1 MAQVNPAASMY
12 EIPHDQK
19 LPVTVITGFLG
30 AGKTTLLNHILT
42 TNHGMKFAVI
52 ENEFGEIGIDTDLVQ
67 KKESL
72 AEEVISMDNGC
83 LCCTVREDL
92 VKGIRRILS
101 LGKELDGIII
111 ETTGMADPGPVVQTF
126 YQNPD
131 LARRCKVDG
140 IITVV
145 DSKHV
150 KQHLFNTDISEGAV
164 NEAMQQVAFADRIL
178 LNKIDLVEK
187 NELTQLKHDLKT
199 INKLADTIEC
209 QNSKVDPKM
218 LIGIDKFNLEKALE
232 FDPDFLKGAEGHEDC
247 DHENGVC
254 DHEDHGHG
262 HGGESHGHG
271 HGAESHGHGHE
282 SHGHGHESSS
292 HGHGHGE
299 SHGHGH
305 GEEKFKPTTRHDLA
319 VSSVGIK
326 LKPGEDMDLN
336 KLRQW
341 IGELVQTKGEELY
354 RYKGILSVK
363 GFDQKFVFQGVHM
376 LFDGDFQG
384 EWAEDNES
392 RVSKFVFIGKNLKRE
407 ELEAGFRKCVC
418 APLRFKVGQRV
429 QAKVRD
435 GWKEGEIIRTWDNG
449 KPYRIRIV
457 DSGVE
462 VYGPL
467 DDDRVVRPLDY
478 VPPTTA

>member
-1 MAQVNPAASMY
+1 MASNMQQY
-12 EIPHDQK
+12 EIPHEQK
-19 LPVTVITGFLG
+19 LPVTVLTGFLG

-42 TNHGMKFAVI
+42 ENHGFKYAVI

-67 KKESL
+67 RKESL

-92 VKGIRRILS
+92 VKGIRKILTV
-101 LGKELDGIII
+101 GKNLDGIII

-131 LARRCKVDG
+131 LQRRCRVDG

-150 KQHLFNTDISEGAV
+150 KQHLFDKEISEGAV
-164 NEAMQQVAFADRIL
+164 NEAVQQVAFADRIL
-178 LNKIDLVEK
+178 MNKIDLVDK
-187 NELTQLKHDLKT
+187 NELLQLKHDLRT
-199 INKLADTIEC
+199 INKLADLIEC
-209 QNSKVDPKM
+209 QNSRVDPK
-218 LIGIDKFNLEKALE
+218 LLVGIDKFNLEKALE
-232 FDPDFLKGAEGHEDC
+232 FDPEFLKAEEGHEDC
-247 DHENGVC
+247 DHEHGVC
-254 DHEDHGHG
+254 ENEHGHGGGESHGHG

-271 HGAESHGHGHE
+271 GESEKHGHG
-282 SHGHGHESSS
+282 
-292 HGHGHGE
+292 GE

-305 GEEKFKPTTRHDLA
+305 GGGDKKFVPVTRHDLA

-336 KLRQW
+336 KLRNW
-341 IGELVQTKGEELY
+341 IGELVQGKGEQLY

-376 LFDGDFQG
+376 IFDGDFQG
-384 EWAEDNES
+384 EWAEDRES
-392 RVSKFVFIGKNLKRE
+392 RQSKFVFIGKNLNRE
-407 ELEAGFRKCVC
+407 DLEGGFRKCIC
-418 APLRFKVGQRV
+418 APLRFKVGDRV
-429 QAKVRD
+429 ECKVRD
-435 GWKEGEIIRTWDNG
+435 GWKVGEVTRTWDNG
-449 KPYRIRIV
+449 KPYRIRV
-457 DSGVE
+457 TDTGVE

-467 DDDRVVRPLDY
+467 DDDRVVR
-478 VPPTTA
+478 AAQAAA